1 MISSISNL
9 HKQRFEEIRKTLQ
22 LLGYKESQFIK
33 IELLFFE
40 ALNISRAYGD
50 DPRHNTLLTALK
62 DLQHNQYEKTKVI
75 TKKPS
80 QRESSIRR
88 FIVDLRKV
96 LSGNH

>member
-1 MISSISNL
+1 MITSISTL

-22 LLGYKESQFIK
+22 LLGCKESQFVK

-50 DPRHNTLLTALK
+50 DPQHNTLLTALK
-62 DLQHNQYEKTKVI
+62 DLQHNQYEKTKVV

-80 QRESSIRR
+80 QREMSIRR
-88 FIVDLRKV
+88 FIVDLRKI
-96 LSGNH
+96 LSSKH